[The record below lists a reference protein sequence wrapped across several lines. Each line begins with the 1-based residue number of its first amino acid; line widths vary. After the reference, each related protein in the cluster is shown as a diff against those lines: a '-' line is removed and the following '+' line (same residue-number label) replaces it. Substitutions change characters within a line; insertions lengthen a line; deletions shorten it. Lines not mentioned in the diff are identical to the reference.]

1 MQFKTMTALVAMA
14 MLSACNS
21 GTADKAAADGGD
33 AGAPAATAATTAAAT
48 PITLQPLTEADN
60 QQFTLGCTCGLDNEQ
75 GYFLQTGVNQDPEGG
90 DNITTRVAMRINDAL
105 VTCVIDKEQ
114 SAGISGGEAA
124 FQCGD
129 YQVALTRKGP
139 KTDDADD
146 AGQPATLTVTRGEQ
160 SATVEGNVDCA
171 C

>member
-1 MQFKTMTALVAMA
+1 MNFKTMTALVAMA
-14 MLSACNS
+14 MLTACNS
-21 GTADKAAADGGD
+21 GAADKGAADGGD
-33 AGAPAATAATTAAAT
+33 AAAPAATAAAT
-48 PITLQPLTEADN
+48 PISLQPLTDADN
-60 QQFTLGCTCGLDNEQ
+60 QPFTLGCTCGLDNEQ

-114 SAGISGGEAA
+114 SAKISEGEAA